1 MNPVNYKTQTGLIN
15 ALSRKSEELMTV
27 KLAWW
32 FENAE
37 YALIH
42 NFGWTKKNAAKF
54 VACYHPHA
62 SAYKAN
68 S

>member
-32 FENAE
+32 FKNAE
-37 YALIH
+37 YALIR
-42 NFGWTKKNAAKF
+42 NFGLK
-54 VACYHPHA
+54 
-62 SAYKAN
+62 
-68 S
+68 